1 MVLSEFDGERGLRK
15 HPLCS
20 SWGSE
25 LFVGAPIMLDDEVWG
40 SVSFSS
46 RTIRTKPF
54 DASVMR
60 MLAAGAEEIAA
71 AHQIANPAALARAQV
86 DLGAAIKFEP
96 KEALQEEEPLPGCII
111 PLPLPRAR
119 PRIPVGTV

>member
-1 MVLSEFDGERGLRK
+1 
-15 HPLCS
+15 
-20 SWGSE
+20 
-25 LFVGAPIMLDDEVWG
+25 
-40 SVSFSS
+40 
-46 RTIRTKPF
+46 
-54 DASVMR
+54 